1 MPFQKTPFAFPLALL
16 AAMLIAGAAIAAGTQ
31 TPDAK
36 PKPAEAARLNSIGIA
51 LMNQQLTEKAAAKF
65 AEAEAADPTAAIPVL
80 NRGIALL
87 YEEKL
92 GQAEQELRLAAQKSP
107 DDPRVW
113 YNLGL
118 VQMDEADQ
126 KQALA
131 DMQHALTLAPGDA
144 DTHYFA
150 GQLEMSL
157 GNLPE
162 ALAEFRAALRINP
175 NHASAEFGLA
185 RALQRSGQQAAAHAE
200 VRKFQ
205 HLVNAKISSPL
216 ALGYGDRG
224 HFSTMEEI
232 ALAVQAAERMIP
244 VKFEVEPLPFGVLGA
259 QLGSRGTGPG
269 EGSATVGGTGICAI
283 DIFGPGEK
291 DLVAMSAG
299 EDAIHVWR
307 SLGHG
312 RFKTL
317 QARQIG
323 LDASGQGVAC
333 AVGDYDNDG
342 KPDLAV
348 VVRGADGR
356 GRVILYRN
364 LGGGH
369 FEDVTAKVGITP
381 KNDAVGL
388 TFVDFDH
395 DGDLDLFVTGKA
407 TAAGGPNVMWR
418 NNGNST
424 FTDVTAQKGLTG
436 QGSTAQAE
444 LSDINNDR
452 AVDLVVTGGSG
463 APTIYFNQRE
473 NPFKAMPLYEAKLP
487 PSRGVSVFDFNKD
500 GWMDVAVTHAGA
512 PGLTLWRN
520 VEGKRF
526 ERVPLPLPK
535 DVIGGWGVTP
545 IDFDNDGWVDLAA
558 VLETKHGTELRVFR
572 NLGPKGWK
580 DVSEELGLDKL
591 HLRDARDVIASDADS
606 DGARDLIVTGL
617 HGAPV
622 ILRNVG
628 GNRNHSLRLTL
639 VGLADNK
646 SGIGTKVEVL
656 AGGQWQK
663 FEVAGGS
670 GYLGQNSL
678 QVIAGIGQATRA
690 DVVRLLWPTGVP
702 QDEIDVDPSKPL
714 VLHELDRR
722 GSSCPVLFTWDGR
735 QYKFISD
742 VIGAAVVGHWVSPNA
757 TNRNDPGEWIKVPG
771 DDLQPLHG
779 LLSVRFGEP
788 MEEVNYI
795 DQLRLVAIDH
805 PANISVYPDD
815 KFLSEPPFATGE
827 AIAVSEPH
835 PPAGAWDNEGRDVL
849 GLLDAQER
857 GYLHDFHDLGY
868 DGFAN
873 LHSLTLDLGSWT
885 PSHPL
890 RLLLRGYVDYF
901 SASSMYAAWQAG
913 LKPIPPYVDALMPD
927 GRWKRIIGDM
937 GFPAGLPRTIV
948 VDLTGKL
955 PPGVRRIRITTNLQ
969 IYWDRALVDNGAN
982 EIGEVR
988 PTDVPLAMA
997 HLAFRGYPE
1006 QIELKSPGDLT
1017 YDYNRISQTGP
1028 FLWARGMYTH
1038 YGDVTPL
1045 LRKIDNQY
1053 VIFGTGEE
1061 IDAEFRST
1069 ALPPLPPGWTRDYFF
1084 YANGF
1089 VKDMDFWEAEP
1100 YTVGELPFHGM
1111 STYPYPASE
1120 HYPDPPAMD
1129 DYLLKW
1135 DTRYESGK
1143 KYQRWD
1149 FDYRPVEER
1158 PIQ

>member
-1 MPFQKTPFAFPLALL
+1 MPSGKTPRSLTPLLLAPLAAAAL
-16 AAMLIAGAAIAAGTQ
+16 ASAFQ
-31 TPDAK
+31 TPSARK
-36 PKPAEAARLNSIGIA
+36 NPAEAARLNSIGIA
-51 LMNQQLTEKAAAKF
+51 LMNQQLTEKAAAEF
-65 AEAEAADPTAAIPVL
+65 ALAQAADPTAAIPVL

-87 YEEKL
+87 YEEHL
-92 GQAEQELRLAAQKSP
+92 SEAEQQLDRAAQMSP
-107 DDPRVW
+107 NDPRVW

-118 VQMDEADQ
+118 VQMDSAEQ

-131 DMQHALTLAPGDA
+131 DMQHVLTLDPKDA
-144 DTHYFA
+144 DSHYFA

-157 GNLPE
+157 GNAPQ
-162 ALAEFRAALRINP
+162 AIAEFRAALAINP

-185 RALQRSGQQAAAHAE
+185 RALQRSGQPQAAHAE
-200 VRKFQ
+200 VEKFQ

-224 HFSTMEEI
+224 HFSTMEEMP
-232 ALAVQAAERMIP
+232 LAAEAAGPMIQ
-244 VKFEVEPLPFGVLGA
+244 VKFQAEPLLGP
-259 QLGSRGTGPG
+259 PG
-269 EGSATVGGTGICAI
+269 AGGGACVM
-283 DIFGPGEK
+283 DIFAAGSQ
-291 DLVAMSAG
+291 DLVAMSDG
-299 EDAIHVWR
+299 DRAIAVYKNLHNGSFGLVPA
-307 SLGHG
+307 SD
-312 RFKTL
+312 T
-317 QARQIG
+317 G
-323 LDASGQGVAC
+323 LDASGDGMAC

-356 GRVILYRN
+356 GRVILYHN

-369 FEDVTAKVGITP
+369 FEDVTAKVGITQT
-381 KNDAVGL
+381 NDAAGL

-395 DGDLDLFVTGKA
+395 DGDLDLFVTGRA
-407 TAAGGPNVMWR
+407 IGSSGPNVMWR

-436 QGSTAQAE
+436 QGSTVQAE

-452 AVDLVVTGGSG
+452 AVDLVVTGASG

-473 NPFKAMPLYEAKLP
+473 NPFRPMPLSSEHLP
-487 PSRGVSVFDFNKD
+487 PTRGVAVFDFNKD
-500 GWMDVAVTHAGA
+500 GWMDVAVTHDGA

-520 VEGKRF
+520 VEGTHF

-535 DVIGGWGVTP
+535 GVIGGWGVTP

-558 VLETKHGTELRVFR
+558 VLQTKHGTELHVFR
-572 NLGPKGWK
+572 NLGPKGWV
-580 DVSEELGLDKL
+580 DVSRQLGLDKL
-591 HLRDARDVIASDADS
+591 GLHDARDVTTADVDG
-606 DGARDLIVTGL
+606 DGAADLIVTQLGRPPVVL
-617 HGAPV
+617 H
-622 ILRNVG
+622 NVG

-639 VGLADNK
+639 IGLADNK
-646 SGIGTKVEVL
+646 SGIGTKVSVL

-670 GYLGQNSL
+670 GYLGQNSM
-678 QVIAGIGQATRA
+678 QVIAGVGQASRV

-722 GSSCPVLFTWDGR
+722 GSSCPVLFTWDGK

-742 VIGAAVVGHWVSPNA
+742 VIGAAVVGHWVAPGA

-771 DDLQPLHG
+771 GDLQPLHG
-779 LLSVRFGEP
+779 MLSVRFGEP

-805 PANISVYPDD
+805 PAGISVYPDE
-815 KFLSEPPFATGE
+815 KFLSEPPFATGK
-827 AIAVSEPH
+827 AIAVSAPH
-835 PPAGAWDNEGRDVL
+835 PPAAAWDNEGRDVL
-849 GLLDAQER
+849 PLLDGRQH
-857 GYLHDFHDLGY
+857 GYLSDFHALSY

-873 LHSLTLDLGSWT
+873 LHALTLDLGSWT

-890 RLLLRGYVDYF
+890 RLLLHGYVDYF

-913 LKPIPPYVDALMPD
+913 LKPIPPYVDAQLPD
-927 GRWKRIIGDM
+927 GRWKRIIPDM

-969 IYWDRALVDNGAN
+969 IYWDRALVDNGPN
-982 EIGEVR
+982 EIAEVR
-988 PTDVPLAMA
+988 QTEVPLAMA
-997 HLAFRGYPE
+997 HLAFRGYPQ
-1006 QIELKSPGDLT
+1006 QIELKSPGELT
-1017 YDYNRISQTGP
+1017 YNYNRISQTGP
-1028 FLWARGMYTH
+1028 FLWARGLYTR

-1045 LRKIDNQY
+1045 LRKVDNQY

-1061 IDAEFRST
+1061 IDAEFRAT

-1100 YTVGELPFHGM
+1100 YTVGQLPFHGM
-1111 STYPYPASE
+1111 STYPYPAGE
-1120 HYPDPPAMD
+1120 HFPDTPAMQN
-1129 DYLLKW
+1129 YLLNW

-1143 KYQRWD
+1143 KFQRWD
-1149 FDYRPVEER
+1149 FDYQPVEEK

>member
-1 MPFQKTPFAFPLALL
+1 MPFQKKTPFAFPLALL
-16 AAMLIAGAAIAAGTQ
+16 AAILIAGAAIAAGIQ

-36 PKPAEAARLNSIGIA
+36 PNQAEAARLNSIGIA

-65 AEAEAADPTAAIPVL
+65 AEAEAADSAAAIPVL

-92 GQAEQELRLAAQKSP
+92 GEAEQELRLAAQRSP
-107 DDPRVW
+107 NDPRVW

-118 VQMDEADQ
+118 AQMDSAEQ

-131 DMQHALTLAPGDA
+131 SMQHALALAPNDA

-157 GNLPE
+157 GNLPQ
-162 ALAEFRAALRINP
+162 ALAEFRAALRLNP

-185 RALQRSGQQAAAHAE
+185 RALQRSGQQQAAHAE
-200 VRKFQ
+200 VQKFQ
-205 HLVNAKISSPL
+205 HLVSAKISSPL

-224 HFSTMEEI
+224 RFSTMEEMRLP
-232 ALAVQAAERMIP
+232 AQAAGAMIP
-244 VKFEVEPLPFGVLGA
+244 VKFVAEPLPFGILGA
-259 QLGSRGTGPG
+259 QLGSVGSGPG
-269 EGSATVGGTGICAI
+269 IDPAAMGGEGVCVI
-283 DIFGPGEK
+283 DMFAPGSQ
-291 DLVAMSAG
+291 DLVVMSAG
-299 EDAIHVWR
+299 NDAIHAWR
-307 SLGHG
+307 NLRNGKFEPVPASE
-312 RFKTL
+312 T
-317 QARQIG
+317 G
-323 LDASGQGVAC
+323 LDASGRAMAC
-333 AVGDYDNDG
+333 AVGDFDNDG

-348 VVRGADGR
+348 VVRGRDGR
-356 GRVILYRN
+356 GRVILYHN

-369 FEDVTAKVGITP
+369 FADVTAKVGITQ
-381 KNDAVGL
+381 KNDAKGL

-395 DGDLDLFVTGKA
+395 DGDLDLFVTGKS
-407 TAAGGPNVMWR
+407 AGAGPNVMWR

-436 QGSTAQAE
+436 QGSTVQAE

-452 AVDLVVTGGSG
+452 AVDLVVTGGS
-463 APTIYFNQRE
+463 APVVYLNQRE
-473 NPFKAMPLYEAKLP
+473 NPFKAVPLYDAKLP
-487 PSRGVSVFDFNKD
+487 ATRGVAIFDFNKD

-526 ERVPLPLPK
+526 ERVPLPVPK
-535 DVIGGWGVTP
+535 GVIGGYGVAP

-558 VLETKHGTELRVFR
+558 VLETRRGAELRVFR

-580 DVSEELGLDKL
+580 DVSAELGLGKL
-591 HLRDARDVIASDADS
+591 HLHDARSVITADVNG
-606 DGARDLIVTGL
+606 DGAPDLIVTQKDRP
-617 HGAPV
+617 PV
-622 ILRNVG
+622 VLLNVG
-628 GNRNHSLRLTL
+628 GAAHHSLRLTL
-639 VGLADNK
+639 TGLADNK
-646 SGIGTKVEVL
+646 TGIGTKVEVL

-670 GYLGQNSL
+670 GYEGQNSTEIL
-678 QVIAGIGQATRA
+678 AGLGRTDKVDVI
-690 DVVRLLWPTGVP
+690 RLLWPTGVP

-722 GSSCPVLFTWDGR
+722 GSSCPVLFTWDGK

-742 VIGAAVVGHWVSPNA
+742 VIGAAVVGHWVSPTA
-757 TNRNDPGEWIKVPG
+757 TNRNDPAEWIKVPG
-771 DDLQPLHG
+771 DDLQALHG

-795 DQLRLVAIDH
+795 DQLRLVAVDH
-805 PANISVYPDD
+805 PAGISVYPDE
-815 KFLSEPPFATGE
+815 KFLSEPPFATGK
-827 AIAVSEPH
+827 AVAVSAPH
-835 PPAGAWDNEGRDVL
+835 PPAGAWDNEGQNVL
-849 GLLDAQER
+849 PLLDGQEH
-857 GYLHDFHDLGY
+857 GYLSDFHDLSY

-873 LHSLTLDLGSWT
+873 LHALTLDLGPWT
-885 PSHPL
+885 PAHPL

-913 LKPIPPYVDALMPD
+913 LKPIPPYVDAQLPD
-927 GRWKRIIGDM
+927 GHWKRIIGDM

-955 PPGVRRIRITTNLQ
+955 PRGVRRIRITTNLQ
-969 IYWDRALVDNGAN
+969 IYWDRALVDNGPN

-988 PTDVPLAMA
+988 QAEVPLAMA
-997 HLAFRGYPE
+997 HLAFRGYPD

-1028 FLWARGMYTH
+1028 FLWARGMYTR

-1120 HYPDPPAMD
+1120 HFPETPAME
-1129 DYLLKW
+1129 DYLLRW

-1149 FDYRPVEER
+1149 FDYEPVKET
-1158 PIQ
+1158 PVQ